1 MSVSFR
7 PDLESEKA
15 EERVLGHPAKA
26 GRGVAGRLVKPIQ
39 SKKMTTNLGNQR
51 SAFSKGLASG
61 SKIKFLVYFQMDL
74 TGECRC
80 LEG

>member
-39 SKKMTTNLGNQR
+39 GKKMTTNLGNQR
-51 SAFSKGLASG
+51 SAFSKGWRAVRKLS
-61 SKIKFLVYFQMDL
+61 F
-74 TGECRC
+74 
-80 LEG
+80 